1 MSIPDNDSKY
11 LSPPSDARPMVDEA
25 LYQELHPYVDSAKAL
40 ARLTY
45 KSLYIIDYNKL
56 NFLYVSGNPLFLC
69 GESVDEVMSEGY
81 QFYYRH
87 VPDEDLAFLHSVN
100 RAGFDFFKEI
110 AVSERTEYTISYN
123 FRIVPAESKEPI
135 LINHQLTPL
144 KLDSSGNIW
153 LSLCLV
159 SLAHSRELGEAYIS
173 AVNSSKRW
181 RLSSKSGRWKQME
194 DLTLSEQEKAV
205 ISLAHQGLSV
215 GEIAQIIHRS
225 EDSVKGYRKALF
237 QKLGVSNISEAI
249 AVATSRKLV

>member
-1 MSIPDNDSKY
+1 MNIPCNENDR
-11 LSPPSDARPMVDEA
+11 LTPPADTRPRVDEA
-25 LYQELHPYVDSAKAL
+25 LYQGLHPYVESAKAL

-56 NFLYVSGNPLFLC
+56 NFLYISSNPLFLC
-69 GESVDEVMSEGY
+69 GESVDEVMREGY

-87 VPDEDLAFLHSVN
+87 VPKEDLVFLQQVN
-100 RAGFDFFKEI
+100 QAGFNFYKEI
-110 AVSERTEYTISYN
+110 AISERTEYTISYN
-123 FRIVPAESKEPI
+123 FRIIPAESKEPL

-159 SLAHSRELGEAYIS
+159 SLAHTREVGEMYVS
-173 AVNSSKRW
+173 AVKSNKRW
-181 RLSSKSGRWKQME
+181 RLSLKSGRWKQIE
-194 DLTLSEQEKAV
+194 DLTLSEQEKVV

-237 QKLGVSNISEAI
+237 QKLGVGNIAEAI
-249 AVATSRKLV
+249 AVATSRRLI